1 MNDCNITEIST
12 FLRNIADKLEQN
24 SLTELELKL
33 ISEFFMEYSFINREQ
48 KEIEDDI
55 SDKDFRKFLSLGW
68 YIYNKIDEKL

>member
-1 MNDCNITEIST
+1 MNDYKFAEFST
-12 FLRNIADKLEQN
+12 FLRKIADKLEEN

-33 ISEFFMEYSFINREQ
+33 VSEFFMEYNFVNREQ

-68 YIYNKIDEKL
+68 YIYNNIENL